1 MFGAGLRSV
10 LSRLSARRSP
20 GSPRAGDVI
29 TVPDGSTQVMPKDW
43 ADMSKEDLATIGIR
57 PGQQPD
63 FFIPR

>member
-1 MFGAGLRSV
+1 MFGAGLRSA
-10 LSRLSARRSP
+10 LSRLSAHRSP

-43 ADMSKEDLATIGIR
+43 ADMNMEDLAAIRIR

-63 FFIPR
+63 LFIPR